1 MEWVVSGSGLRKSMK
16 SGGSWLFQKSI
27 FCAETAFR
35 DKMFWQQCP
44 IWEKFFPPALEVF
57 FSKKTFYKL
66 HNLSFHYFLP
76 KQQYLVITIHGIIPP
91 EQCVCVCVCVCVCGS
106 VETSR
111 IFFGHVNFPE
121 MNGGISA
128 YGYGRTKSNNHKEE
142 GSYH

>member
-35 DKMFWQQCP
+35 DKMFWQCP

-66 HNLSFHYFLP
+66 HNLSFHYFFP
-76 KQQYLVITIHGIIPP
+76 KRLYLVITIHGIIPP
-91 EQCVCVCVCVCVCGS
+91 EQCVCVCGGRGWIWWNLQNFFWSCQFSWNEWRDKCIWVWENK
-106 VETSR
+106 VE
-111 IFFGHVNFPE
+111 
-121 MNGGISA
+121 
-128 YGYGRTKSNNHKEE
+128 
-142 GSYH
+142 